1 MGVVD
6 RSTVTQERKTMK
18 TRPALILGLIASS
31 LLMTAPA
38 PAQAEHGYPAGAFV
52 IAKRDADDNARADER
67 RRDSRRTTG
76 AANDRGYGYGYERRQ
91 RDPEAGES
99 APEQRRRDR
108 DQRSERRER
117 SEDRGSRSERR

>member
-1 MGVVD
+1 
-6 RSTVTQERKTMK
+6 MK

-31 LLMTAPA
+31 LLMTA

-76 AANDRGYGYGYERRQ
+76 APNDRGYGYGYERRQ
-91 RDPEAGES
+91 RDPEADES